1 MQNFQWKSLMERNNM
16 RDVAIA
22 GKIINEM
29 LLATSDPRKMQGTRS
44 INIPQFLT
52 STSPNTG
59 MHAGLVT

>member
-1 MQNFQWKSLMERNNM
+1 MERNNM